1 MAITAED
8 IKTGLGHIDTIAGAG
23 ALDGALAILD
33 EKIMAAER
41 TKIAQSVKKMYATYI
56 SQALS
61 IKTHTAVMIS
71 ADSAQRR
78 HLDREVIGGKNL
90 LEETADYYEKGRSRR
105 TYRIMRKAAD
115 TGRVRLKQNL
125 ASGLTAPL
133 ALIPDGGISKMV
145 ASCAL
150 TVMEQGKSIRR
161 SRKIKHYRHN
171 KKEVAAETGEAEAQ
185 RKSAK
190 WSCKTLSKLGG
201 DLQRNLYKLKQSV
214 VVLQSRGQSTQ
225 QRIDQVSAH
234 SHNHPGS
241 HDLSMIR
248 GELTDLAMSF
258 HESLHYVEKVTNMC
272 TLLDAASCEIKAHMA
287 NMLELLELTE
297 STLMSQGDEFFR

>member
-1 MAITAED
+1 MAISAAD
-8 IKTGLGHIDTIAGAG
+8 VKTGLGHVNTIAGSG
-23 ALDGALAILD
+23 VLNGGLAILD

-61 IKTHTAVMIS
+61 IRTHTAVMVGT
-71 ADSAQRR
+71 DSTQRT
-78 HLDREVIGGKNL
+78 HLDRDVIGGKNL
-90 LEETADYYEKGRSRR
+90 LEETADYYEKGREHRS
-105 TYRIMRKAAD
+105 YRFMRKAAD
-115 TGRVRLKQNL
+115 IGRVQLKRNL

-133 ALIPDGGISKMV
+133 AFIPDGGISKMV

-150 TVMEQGKSIRR
+150 TVMEQGKAVRR
-161 SRKIKHYRHN
+161 VRKIKHYLHD
-171 KKEVAAETGEAEAQ
+171 KKEVAAEIGEAEAQ

-225 QRIDQVSAH
+225 QRIDQVNAH
-234 SHNHPGS
+234 SHNHLGS

-287 NMLELLELTE
+287 NMLELLEATE
-297 STLMSQGDEFFR
+297 STLMSQGDNFFR

>member
-1 MAITAED
+1 MAITAAD
-8 IKTGLGHIDTIAGAG
+8 VKTGLGYFNTIAGSGVLSGPLTA
-23 ALDGALAILD
+23 LD

-41 TKIAQSVKKMYATYI
+41 TRIAQSVKKMYSAYI
-56 SQALS
+56 SRALS
-61 IKTHTAVMIS
+61 IRTHTAVMVGTD
-71 ADSAQRR
+71 ATQRTY
-78 HLDREVIGGKNL
+78 LDREVIGGKKL
-90 LEETADYYEKGRSRR
+90 LEETADYYEKGRSQN
-105 TYRIMRKAAD
+105 TYRVMRKIAD
-115 TGRVRLKQNL
+115 MGRDKLKKNL

-133 ALIPDGGISKMV
+133 AMIPDGGISKMV

-150 TVMEQGKSIRR
+150 TVVAQGKAIRR
-161 SRKIKHYRHN
+161 GRKIKHYIN
-171 KKEVAAETGEAEAQ
+171 EKKSVAAEIGEQEAQ

-190 WSCKTLSKLGG
+190 WSCKTLSGLGG

-225 QRIDQVSAH
+225 QRIDQVKAH
-234 SHNHPGS
+234 SDNHLGS

-287 NMLELLELTE
+287 NMLELLEATE
-297 STLMSQGDEFFR
+297 STLMSQGDNFFR